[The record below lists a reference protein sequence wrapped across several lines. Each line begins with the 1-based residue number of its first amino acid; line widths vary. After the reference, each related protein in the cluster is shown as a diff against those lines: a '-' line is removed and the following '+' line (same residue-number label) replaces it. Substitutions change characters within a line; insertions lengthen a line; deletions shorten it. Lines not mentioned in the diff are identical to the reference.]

1 MKISRSDLE
10 TVISFLCRRVSKS
23 DVDYWKKLKRF
34 LFWVK
39 ETIDDKI
46 IIRAKSS
53 IDVYKWVNSA

>member
-1 MKISRSDLE
+1 MKISRPDLE

-23 DVDYWKKLKRF
+23 DMNYWKKLKRF

-46 IIRAKSS
+46 IIGAK
-53 IDVYKWVNSA
+53 IPTDVYKWVNSA

>member
-1 MKISRSDLE
+1 MVVANLLYIMKISRSDLE

-39 ETIDDKI
+39 ETIDERI
-46 IIRAKSS
+46 
-53 IDVYKWVNSA
+53 